1 MPRTESFIR
10 GRCVLRYSSTVKIA
24 TWNVNGIRARALEVM
39 AFLERE
45 QPDALCLQEIKA
57 DPAKVPEPL
66 RALPEYEC
74 YWHGHKGYSGVALLL
89 RRASLQGAAFAHPP
103 FDHETRIVTA
113 RLGDLLLA
121 SIYVPN
127 GGRDLGVK
135 VRFLEE
141 LSAFA
146 AAERAAGTRVVLCG
160 DLNVAREERD
170 VHPTLRNANQIG
182 QTPHERAL
190 LEGIIAQGL
199 VDLGRRFKP
208 DDDRLFTWWAPWR
221 SMRARNIGWRL
232 DYVLASESIS
242 ASSCE
247 SLRETGTSDHGPVV
261 ALLDLAPV
269 RLAAPEA
276 APAPAPRGQLE
287 FF

>member
-1 MPRTESFIR
+1 M
-10 GRCVLRYSSTVKIA
+10 LRYSSRVKIA
-24 TWNVNGIRARALEVM
+24 TWNVNGIRARAPEVL

-45 QPDALCLQEIKA
+45 QPDVLCLQEIKA
-57 DPAKVPEPL
+57 GAAQVPEPL
-66 RALPEYEC
+66 RTLPAYEC
-74 YWHGHKGYSGVALLL
+74 YWHGYKGYSGVALLL
-89 RRASLQGAAFAHPP
+89 RRETLSGAVFAHPP

-135 VRFLEE
+135 LHFLEE

-182 QTPHERAL
+182 QTPHERVL
-190 LEGIIAQGL
+190 LEGIIAEGL
-199 VDLGRRFKP
+199 VDLGRRFRP

-221 SMRARNIGWRL
+221 NHRARNIGWRL
-232 DYVLASESIS
+232 DYLLASASIG

-247 SLRETGTSDHGPVV
+247 SLREVGTSDHGPVV
-261 ALLDLAPV
+261 ALLDLPPV
-269 RLAAPEA
+269 KLS
-276 APAPAPRGQLE
+276 APASPDPSAAPRGQLGL
-287 FF
+287 F